1 MNDRFSAMTGAR
13 IADRPALPQI
23 AGSVGLALA
32 PVGGFAKG
40 HGSSQ

>member
-1 MNDRFSAMTGAR
+1 LNDRFSAMTGAP
-13 IADRPALPQI
+13 IADRPASTQI
-23 AGSVGLALA
+23 TGSVGLALA